1 MSKYARIKWLISA
14 VVLTGFCHA
23 SHAQIK
29 LVGLNP
35 HAIPVDKNGAG
46 SASITLQNQGPAA
59 APLRLSITDFVHLEN
74 GRALRIVWGH
84 IDQGAEE
91 FVASV
96 ADHEVVRAHPF
107 ANGRD
112 HLDEHTVTRGMPLGV
127 VHMLEPVD
135 V

>member
-46 SASITLQNQGPAA
+46 SVPSAASSGALLLFHGSPRACRS
-59 APLRLSITDFVHLEN
+59 PDPVPSRPYSRCV
-74 GRALRIVWGH
+74 GRAAF
-84 IDQGAEE
+84 ID
-91 FVASV
+91 AS
-96 ADHEVVRAHPF
+96 D
-107 ANGRD
+107 
-112 HLDEHTVTRGMPLGV
+112 RGISV
-127 VHMLEPVD
+127 K
-135 V
+135 